1 MKKVRSVLKYLT
13 LSILTILLLG
23 IGYSYLFGDKIE
35 DIIIGNINSKLKKE
49 ILTSEIEFSLLSN
62 FPFTSIKISDLLI
75 HDSSNNDDTLLYA
88 ELSHSKI
95 KYI

>member
-35 DIIIGNINSKLKKE
+35 DIIIGNINSKLKKK
-49 ILTSEIEFSLLSN
+49 F
-62 FPFTSIKISDLLI
+62 
-75 HDSSNNDDTLLYA
+75 
-88 ELSHSKI
+88 
-95 KYI
+95 